1 MLAVLSIF
9 SLALIS
15 IRLSPYLS
23 TPCGRTELA
32 WFGHIDCAK
41 CGHRHPSSDDCEARK
56 RDLFKHHR
64 MTVVNVTEPAVLCH
78 TFMGGFDDGPWLP
91 GHGRARKRIK
101 KSPEEMTAIRA
112 KAWATRRNILGPKG
126 HR

>member
-1 MLAVLSIF
+1 MV
-9 SLALIS
+9 
-15 IRLSPYLS
+15 
-23 TPCGRTELA
+23 

-64 MTVVNVTEPAVLCH
+64 MTVVNVTEPRVLCS
-78 TFMGGFDDGPWLP
+78 TFMGGLDDGPWLP
-91 GHGRARKRIK
+91 GYGRARKRIK

-112 KAWATRRNILGPKG
+112 KAWATRRNVLGPMG